1 VRPSPL
7 KGDPRACSYSQWSR
21 AEDGEK
27 DLMLER
33 VVRLHTLGSPPI
45 FAGQWRKE
53 EESTPTILLLS
64 QKENRAPGFSPR

>member
-1 VRPSPL
+1 MAQPSERGPQSL
-7 KGDPRACSYSQWSR
+7 LLGSVVR

-33 VVRLHTLGSPPI
+33 VVRLHDLGSPPI

-53 EESTPTILLLS
+53 AESTPTILLS
-64 QKENRAPGFSPR
+64 QKENRAPGFSPS